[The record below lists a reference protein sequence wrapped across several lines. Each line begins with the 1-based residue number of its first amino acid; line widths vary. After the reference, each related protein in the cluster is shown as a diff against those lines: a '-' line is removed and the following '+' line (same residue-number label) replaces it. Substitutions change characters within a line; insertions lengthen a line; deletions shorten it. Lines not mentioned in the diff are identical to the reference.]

1 MKSKTKNFHLQ
12 YQISRPNLFDPSML
26 CCPNHNSK
34 TTIPANLETNQK
46 TSSLHANNLIWLR
59 TTIEK
64 KHFYPQVLLNS
75 WNIWKHHL
83 AIANIQKQPCTFNNQ
98 EQWWDIADQEKN
110 KKMLSKLH
118 NQTPHFAEVTSHLLE
133 GNIPNKNPRTC
144 KPQNF
149 RCHKNSL
156 AHSATE
162 NNDRKLQIKNKKK
175 KILHQNFANTR
186 PFSYWSDIPL
196 AWR

>member
-34 TTIPANLETNQK
+34 TN
-46 TSSLHANNLIWLR
+46 TSIKQDNHPSKPGNKPEDFLTSYQQPHMIKDHNW
-59 TTIEK
+59 EK
-64 KHFYPQVLLNS
+64 AFLFTSLLNS

-110 KKMLSKLH
+110 KKMLSKFH
-118 NQTPHFAEVTSHLLE
+118 NQTPISLLKWHPTCLKVTYQTKTPEHV
-133 GNIPNKNPRTC
+133 NPRISDVT
-144 KPQNF
+144 KTALHIQQQRIMTGNY
-149 RCHKNSL
+149 RLIRRRRKYSL
-156 AHSATE
+156 KTS
-162 NNDRKLQIKNKKK
+162 
-175 KILHQNFANTR
+175 
-186 PFSYWSDIPL
+186 
-196 AWR
+196 